1 MWRQLLACATLMLL
15 PTATVAQSQLVN
27 LIPFDVSIALADDSV
42 PIDVVTL
49 TSLVAGWMTGYI
61 ATVTEAD
68 GLYSFDQVLLE
79 TQDSNRRSLRGL
91 STNFIATYKGVTIWK
106 RDKPIP
112 DETVVAGY
120 QLTALLAA
128 REQLKAIFIQEAT
141 STGLGS
147 SVVDVRASINPNVST
162 APAGNSTS
170 SNNSKSLDI
179 VIVVAITIAGL
190 AFLLLGF
197 ALFMAWK
204 GNRDR
209 AGNYRVGTKGAG
221 TAEEESYD
229 EKPVQKIPSPP
240 PSEIGATPGGGA
252 CESVISEDIS
262 TSLSAYY
269 KSGVNGGAFKD
280 KQQAGYLNDAASVSS
295 MESYGYSLD
304 GYASSIGGPSLKMG
318 K

>member
-1 MWRQLLACATLMLL
+1 MWRQLLTYAMLVLL
-15 PTATVAQSQLVN
+15 PTATIAQSQLVN

-49 TSLVAGWMTGYI
+49 TSIVSDWMTDYM
-61 ATVTEAD
+61 ASVSEAD
-68 GLYSFDQVLLE
+68 GLYAFDQVLLE
-79 TQDSNRRSLRGL
+79 TQDSIRRNLRGL
-91 STNFIATYKGVTIWK
+91 STNFIATYKGVSIWK

-128 REQLKAIFIQEAT
+128 REQLKAIFINEKT

-147 SVVDVRASINPNVST
+147 AVVDVRASINPNVRT
-162 APAGNSTS
+162 TPAGSPTS
-170 SNNSKSLDI
+170 SSNSNSLDI
-179 VIVVAITIAGL
+179 IIVVAITIAGL

-204 GNRDR
+204 GNRER
-209 AGNYRVGTKGAG
+209 AEKYRVGTKGEGG
-221 TAEEESYD
+221 TEESYD
-229 EKPVQKIPSPP
+229 EKQVRKGPSPP
-240 PSEIGATPGGGA
+240 PSEIGEAPGGV

-269 KSGVNGGAFKD
+269 KSGMIGGGAFKD

-304 GYASSIGGPSLKMG
+304 GYASSIGGPNLNMG